1 MKGVWLHDDPSGK
14 TTNLSHFN
22 KILRTANNLKR
33 LSVPYIANNEILETA
48 LLHCS
53 NLNFLDVSGAS
64 EITDKGV
71 ERM

>member
-1 MKGVWLHDDPSGK
+1 MRGVWLHDDPSGK
-14 TTNLSHFN
+14 TTNISDFN
-22 KILRTANNLKR
+22 NILRCMAHLKR
-33 LSVPYIANNEILETA
+33 LSLPYIANDEIFETA

-53 NLNFLDVSGAS
+53 TLNFLDVSGAS